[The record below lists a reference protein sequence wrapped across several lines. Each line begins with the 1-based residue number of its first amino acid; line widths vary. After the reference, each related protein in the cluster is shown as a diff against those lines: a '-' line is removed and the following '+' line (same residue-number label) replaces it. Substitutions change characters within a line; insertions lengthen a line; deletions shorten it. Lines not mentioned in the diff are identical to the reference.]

1 VRSANSFFISLG
13 IHLSLATLMI
23 GTFSAVRK
31 SMPVA
36 EKKIV
41 LNLLTQ
47 TPAPKFPESAA
58 KPQPTVQPKISQPI
72 VKPREARPVPQ
83 PPKKVIEQS
92 KPLMNTPAQTA
103 PIAPNVPTVPPARV
117 SEQPVQSQVTK
128 AVPPVQKQQEHYEE
142 ENLGRI
148 RSILMERLTYP
159 KNALRLKQE
168 GEATVTFTFETDRA
182 VSQISI
188 SKSSGFDLLDEAAK
202 NLIMSSASEFPK
214 PSKTVRISVPIA
226 YKLR

>member
-1 VRSANSFFISLG
+1 
-13 IHLSLATLMI
+13 M
-23 GTFSAVRK
+23 
-31 SMPVA
+31 
-36 EKKIV
+36 V

-47 TPAPKFPESAA
+47 TPVSKFPESVA
-58 KPQPTVQPKISQPI
+58 KPQPLVQPKVPLPA
-72 VKPREARPVPQ
+72 VPPEARPVPQ
-83 PPKKVIEQS
+83 PKKTVTEQS
-92 KPLMNTPAQTA
+92 KPLMNIPVQTA
-103 PIAPNVPTVPPARV
+103 PLAPNVSSV
-117 SEQPVQSQVTK
+117 SLAKSIEQPSQPLVTK
-128 AVPPVQKQQEHYEE
+128 AAPPAQKQQEHYEE

-168 GEATVTFTFETDRA
+168 GEATVTFTFETDRE

-188 SKSSGFDLLDEAAK
+188 SKSSGFELLDEAAK
-202 NLIMSSASEFPK
+202 KLILSSAAEFPK

>member
-1 VRSANSFFISLG
+1 
-13 IHLSLATLMI
+13 MI
-23 GTFSAVRK
+23 GTLSAVRK
-31 SMPVA
+31 NTPAA

-47 TPAPKFPESAA
+47 TPAPKFSEPVV
-58 KPQPTVQPKISQPI
+58 KPQPPVQPKVPLPA
-72 VKPREARPVPQ
+72 VKPQEARPVPQ
-83 PPKKVIEQS
+83 PKKTVTEQS
-92 KPLMNTPAQTA
+92 KPIMNIPVQTA
-103 PIAPNVPTVPPARV
+103 PLVPNVPSVPLARVTEQPIQPQATKAGPPA
-117 SEQPVQSQVTK
+117 
-128 AVPPVQKQQEHYEE
+128 QKQQERYEE

-168 GEATVTFTFETDRA
+168 GEATVTFTFETDRE
-182 VSQISI
+182 VSHISI
-188 SKSSGFDLLDEAAK
+188 TKSSGFDLLDEAAK
-202 NLIMSSASEFPK
+202 NLIISSASEFPK